1 MPGGRWAN
9 MGRVTEVS
17 LHHVSV
23 RRNRT
28 TVLDDVSLQAEPGT
42 LTVVVGPSG
51 AGKTSLLRTIAGL
64 DPVSSGSVR
73 FDGADVTTLGPRD
86 RNTSFTFQE
95 AALLT
100 TRTVERNIAMP
111 LEIRRET
118 AERISDRV
126 GVEARVLHID
136 HLLRRDVG
144 NLSVGEAQMVQIA
157 RSLVHLP
164 DVLLLD
170 EPFAAIEG
178 ERSAILRREIRHL
191 QREFGV
197 TAFVTTND
205 PADIRDIADQV
216 VVLERGRAVQIGS
229 YEDVFTNPN
238 TAASAVVTGDATVE
252 RVTVERD
259 GNGAWLVHPAFRVR
273 AWAPVVSRHAGRH
286 LLMVTRPE
294 WWSITA
300 VGDIEGT
307 VERAVPWAATPSLVV
322 DVSGHRLTVRGTVGD
337 GSASVRLELRHWVL
351 LDPLDGFAI
360 R

>member
-1 MPGGRWAN
+1 MVGVAQ
-9 MGRVTEVS
+9 VS
-17 LHHVSV
+17 LEHVTV
-23 RRNRT
+23 RRGDA
-28 TVLDDVSLQAEPGT
+28 TVLDDVSLQSSPGT

-51 AGKTSLLRTIAGL
+51 AGKTSLLRAVAGL
-64 DPVSSGSVR
+64 DPVIRGTVR
-73 FDGADVTTLGPRD
+73 FDDADVTALGPRD
-86 RNTSFTFQE
+86 RNTSFTFQSP
-95 AALLT
+95 ALLT

-118 AERISDRV
+118 ADRISERV

-144 NLSVGEAQMVQIA
+144 RLSVGEAQMVQIA
-157 RSLVHLP
+157 RSLVYLP
-164 DVLLLD
+164 GVLLLD

-197 TAFVTTND
+197 TTFVSTND

-216 VVLERGRAVQIGS
+216 VVLEGGRVVQAGS
-229 YEDVFTNPN
+229 YDEVFANPT
-238 TAASAVVTGDATVE
+238 TATSAVVTGDASVE
-252 RVTVERD
+252 RVSVERD

-273 AWAPVVSRHAGRH
+273 AWAPAVVQHAGRQ

-294 WWSITA
+294 WWQVTPN
-300 VGDIEGT
+300 GDLEGT
-307 VERAVPWAATPSLVV
+307 VEWSMPWAGTTTLTV
-322 DVSGHRLTVRGTVGD
+322 DVGGHRIQVRSAPDGTD
-337 GSASVRLELRHWVL
+337 ERVRLKLTHWVL